1 MADDPLRYDR
11 MVERALRGVVRDA
24 LTLVSQQGLP
34 ADHHFYIT
42 FATRHAGVQ
51 IPRYLYEQYADEMT
65 IVLQYQFYGLD
76 VEADRFGVTLS
87 FGGKHERL
95 VVPFAAITTFAD
107 PAVNFALQFQTAGD
121 DEDDLLAEKELSPM
135 TTPED
140 EGTGEGQPTDDDGN
154 VVTLDSFRKK

>member
-1 MADDPLRYDR
+1 
-11 MVERALRGVVRDA
+11 MVERALRGVVHDA
-24 LTLVSQQGLP
+24 LLMVGQQGLP

-42 FATRHAGVQ
+42 FATKHPGVQ
-51 IPRYLYEQYADEMT
+51 IPRYLHDQYPDDMT

-76 VEADRFGVTLS
+76 VETERFAVTLS

-107 PAVNFALQFQTAGD
+107 PSVNFALQFQTIVE
-121 DEDDLLAEKELSPM
+121 DEDEDQLAEEELTPL
-135 TTPED
+135 TTRD
-140 EGTGEGQPTDDDGN
+140 DTGQREPADQDGDGN